1 MIYGLTG
8 GTGSGKTTVA
18 EYLREFGCEVVD
30 ADLIARQVTEKGSP
44 VLDKLAETFG
54 SDILDENGELIRKK
68 LGSKVFGDDAKM
80 AVLNELMRK
89 ALDEGFE
96 AALKEASSKR
106 LYGKVFFDAP
116 ALFETNREYMV
127 NKVWVVAADKE
138 TRIARIMKRD
148 GISREEVL
156 KRMQSQLPEDDKI
169 ARADFVIYNDGTL
182 EDLKEKVRKALGK

>member
-1 MIYGLTG
+1 M
-8 GTGSGKTTVA
+8 
-18 EYLREFGCEVVD
+18 
-30 ADLIARQVTEKGSP
+30 
-44 VLDKLAETFG
+44 
-54 SDILDENGELIRKK
+54 
-68 LGSKVFGDDAKM
+68 
-80 AVLNELMRK
+80 K
-89 ALDEGFE
+89 A
-96 AALKEASSKR
+96 SKR

-127 NKVWVVAADKE
+127 DKVWVVAADKE